1 MNTNVQGDSELKK
14 AKKTRIQMYCGFIC
28 FIILLLLPSPEG
40 LPVSGKNILVIL
52 LFQMYLLV
60 TRILPFGVV
69 GLIPITIIPILG
81 ILGPSIDKELLISSN
96 LGYSND
102 IIFLLISGFMIGG
115 AMEKWGLH
123 KRISYGLA
131 AKIGNKPS
139 TILLAFMAAAAFIS
153 MFLTNTAT
161 VVMML
166 PVVLAFIK
174 ATDLKPGNTF
184 AAALVTSISYAANM
198 GGVGTP
204 TGSSLSAAAVGII
217 PQLTGQEFTYTDYLC
232 IGVPYVIISVFLAW
246 LIMRFIYKPDT
257 APGTENINKDVI
269 IEARKD
275 LGKISTSEIY
285 VIAILLLMFL
295 GTLTRPLLW
304 GKYLPKVGD
313 GTFITIVAFLMFIV
327 PVGKDK
333 FLYTWADAKKD
344 IDIGTVFMIG
354 GFLTVGSLLT
364 PTGVTEYLASMISK
378 VHGIEGIAG
387 VYIIGALTNFLSNF
401 GVNMFAALP
410 LSHAVATGMGLNIP
424 MTLFVVTCVAQLNI
438 SLPERATNALSIG
451 TGYATLG
458 QLLKGGILISI
469 SNVLIAPIII
479 RFITMGI
486 FGIGV
491 GW

>member
-1 MNTNVQGDSELKK
+1 MNTSVQNEAEIKK
-14 AKKTRIQMYCGFIC
+14 ARKTRIQMYGGFIC
-28 FIILLLLPSPEG
+28 FILLLLLPSPEG
-40 LPVSGKNILVIL
+40 LPVNGKNILVIL

-69 GLIPITIIPILG
+69 GLIPITVIPILG
-81 ILGPSIDKELLISSN
+81 ILGPKIDKELLISSN

-102 IIFLLISGFMIGG
+102 VIFLVISGFMIGG

-139 TILLAFMAAAAFIS
+139 TILLAFMISSGFIS

-184 AAALVTSISYAANM
+184 AAALVTSISYSANM

-217 PQLTGQEFTYTDYLC
+217 PQLTGHEFTYTDYLAV
-232 IGVPYVIISVFLAW
+232 GVPYAIVSIFLAW
-246 LIMRFIYKPDT
+246 LIMRYIYKPDS
-257 APGTENINKDVI
+257 AIGTETINKEVI
-269 IEARKD
+269 VEARKN
-275 LGKISTSEIY
+275 LGKITQTEVY
-285 VIAILLLMFL
+285 VIFILLLMFL

-304 GKYLPKVGD
+304 GKYLTKIGD
-313 GTFITIVAFLMFIV
+313 GTFITIVAFLMFII
-327 PVGKDK
+327 PVGKDQ

-344 IDIGTVFMIG
+344 IDVGMLFMIG
-354 GFLTVGSLLT
+354 GFLTVGSLLG
-364 PTGVTEYLASMISK
+364 PTGVTEYLASIISK
-378 VHGIEGIAG
+378 IQGLNGIVG

-469 SNVLIAPIII
+469 SNVLIAPIVIK
-479 RFITMGI
+479 FITMTI
-486 FGIGV
+486 FGVGV